1 MKPFWEQIIDQ
12 PVALII
18 VVVLIIVAIA
28 LGIQLSR
35 VRRQMSEAREAHQ
48 QSEHEL
54 ARSRHDQELQHQR
67 LEQAESRAAELSE
80 QLRELERRVEYWRNQ
95 ASTLEQRSATLEAEK
110 QSEHNRAE
118 SLVRERE
125 ELRVRRDELSASLE
139 AARVKLREQDVTIDK
154 ERKATTEKLELL
166 ERNRDALKHEF
177 ENLANRIFEQKSEH
191 FSKQTRTSL
200 DSLLNPFRDQIQDF
214 RKRVEDVYT
223 TETKDRQALRS
234 EIKSLQDLNR
244 QITEEA
250 ANLTR
255 ALKGDKKIQGNWGE
269 LILERV
275 LEKSGLRKGV
285 EYDTQGSY
293 RDGDGQLL
301 RPDVVVH
308 LPDQRNLIID
318 SKVSLLAY
326 QQWVTEEDEIER
338 ENHLKAH
345 VEAVRQHIRTL
356 SEKDYSQLNGL
367 HSPDFV
373 LLFMPIEPAFVA
385 AFQYDENLFAEAFEK
400 KIIVVTPTTLLAT
413 LRTIENIWRY
423 ERQSQNARKIADRA
437 GAVYDKLRVFVEAME
452 RMGSQ
457 IQTVQTTYDGAMNTL
472 TRGRGNLISQASKFV
487 ELGVRVKKELPRTI
501 TEQADAGG
509 EDDDTPA
516 ALDRQSDEAP
526 AGAGAEPGGAEGH
539 DGSTAQDSQDEPSGE
554 HEENDDVLK
563 D

>member
-1 MKPFWEQIIDQ
+1 MNPSWEQISDQ
-12 PVALII
+12 PAVVAI
-18 VVVLIIVAIA
+18 VVVLIVVAA
-28 LGIQLSR
+28 LLALRLRILGRQVTVAAAERQELEQALS
-35 VRRQMSEAREAHQ
+35 QHQ
-48 QSEHEL
+48 
-54 ARSRHDQELQHQR
+54 HDNELQHQR
-67 LEQAESRAAELSE
+67 LEQSNHRCG
-80 QLRELERRVEYWRNQ
+80 ELERRVRELDERGEHWRGQ
-95 ASTLEQRSATLEAEK
+95 AATLQQRVATLDAEK
-110 QSEHNRAE
+110 QAEQARAE
-118 SLVRERE
+118 GMTRE
-125 ELRVRRDELSASLE
+125 RDELQDRREALSRELE
-139 AARVKLREQDVTIDK
+139 AARVALRERDVTLEE
-154 ERKATTEKLELL
+154 ERKATAEKLELL
-166 ERNRDALKHEF
+166 ERNRDALKQEF
-177 ENLANRIFEQKSEH
+177 ENLANRIFEQKSER
-191 FSKQTRTSL
+191 FSQQTRTSL
-200 DSLLNPFRDQIQDF
+200 DTLLNPFRDQLQDF

-223 TETKDRQALRS
+223 TETRDRQALRS

-293 RDGDGQLL
+293 RDADGQLL

-326 QQWVTEEDEIER
+326 QQWVTEEDDAAR
-338 ENHLKAH
+338 ETHLKAH
-345 VEAVRQHIRTL
+345 VDAVRQHIRSL

-437 GAVYDKLRVFVEAME
+437 AAVYDKLRVFVEAME
-452 RMGSQ
+452 KMGGQ
-457 IQTVQTTYDGAMNTL
+457 LHTVQGTYDSAMNTL

-501 TEQADAGG
+501 TDQADAGG
-509 EDDDTPA
+509 EDDDV
-516 ALDRQSDEAP
+516 
-526 AGAGAEPGGAEGH
+526 
-539 DGSTAQDSQDEPSGE
+539 TASLSGE
-554 HEENDDVLK
+554 DAGNRDQPGTDEESNDVLK
-563 D
+563 E